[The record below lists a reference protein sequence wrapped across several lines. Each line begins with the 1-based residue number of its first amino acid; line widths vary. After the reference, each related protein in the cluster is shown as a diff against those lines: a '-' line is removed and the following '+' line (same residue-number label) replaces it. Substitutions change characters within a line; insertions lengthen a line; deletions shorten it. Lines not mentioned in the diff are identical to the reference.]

1 MKLKSLTLLLLFI
14 GLSAAHAQ
22 RGTRIAYV
30 DMDYILQNVPEYQ
43 QASQMLDERVN
54 EWKAEID
61 QKFSEIEIQKE
72 ALEKEKVFLTPQLIK
87 EKQEEIHFVEQQIIE
102 YQQKRFG
109 PGGDLEIQKKQL
121 VQPVQDQVFTAVQDI
136 ALRRQ
141 YDLVLDKSSDI
152 TMLYSAKKYDISD
165 LILRIIKRNAKID
178 AQGNEI
184 DETIDEII
192 DETDPATLSR
202 QELIEKRRDD
212 RLKAL
217 ENRKAAIEAQRAE
230 RQKAFDERRQQLLD
244 QREARRTGKTVAQI
258 RAERE
263 GKSLDSLPQAETP
276 VNNKRQQLE
285 QRKQEAE
292 KLKEERTKA
301 LEERR
306 QQLLDEREAR
316 RTGKTVEQIKAER
329 AENLPQE
336 QPKDT
341 LNPVKEEINKVTEPK
356 KEAPKENAQTD
367 RQKRLEARKK
377 VAEEER
383 QKRIKEFEE
392 RRKKLKEEKEKKRKE
407 KENNNNG

>member
-1 MKLKSLTLLLLFI
+1 MKLKSLALLLFLI
-14 GLSAAHAQ
+14 GLSTVHAQ
-22 RGTRIAYV
+22 RGIRIAYV

-61 QKFSEIEIQKE
+61 QKFSEIETQKE

-87 EKQEEIHFVEQQIIE
+87 EKQEEIHFVEQQIVE

-136 ALRRQ
+136 ASRRQ
-141 YDLVLDKSSDI
+141 YDFVLDKSSDV
-152 TMLYSAKKYDISD
+152 TMLYSVKKYDISD

-184 DETIDEII
+184 DETIDDII
-192 DETDPATLSR
+192 EETDPATLSR
-202 QELIEKRRDD
+202 QELIEKRRED

-217 ENRKAAIEAQRAE
+217 EDRKAAIEAQRAE

-244 QREARRTGKTVAQI
+244 QREARRTGKTVEQI

-263 GKSLDSLPQAETP
+263 GKSLDSLPKAENP

-292 KLKEERTKA
+292 KLKEERTQA

-329 AENLPQE
+329 AGNLPME

-341 LNPVKEEINKVTEPK
+341 LNPPKEEINKATEPK

-377 VAEEER
+377 AAEEER
-383 QKRIKEFEE
+383 QRRIKEFEE

>member
-1 MKLKSLTLLLLFI
+1 MKLKNLLLFLFFI
-14 GLSAAHAQ
+14 SLLSVNAQ
-22 RGTRIAYV
+22 RGIRIAYV

-43 QASQMLDERVN
+43 QANQLLDERVN

-61 QKFSEIEIQKE
+61 QKFNEIEAQKG
-72 ALEKEKVFLTPQLIK
+72 ALEKEKVFLTDELIK

-136 ALRRQ
+136 ASRRQ
-141 YDLVLDKSSDI
+141 YDFVFDKSSDV
-152 TMLYSAKKYDISD
+152 TMLYSVKKYDISD

-192 DETDPATLSR
+192 EETDPETLSR
-202 QELIEKRRDD
+202 EELIEKRRED

-217 ENRKAAIEAQRAE
+217 EDRKTAIEAQRAE

-244 QREARRTGKTVAQI
+244 QREARRTGKSVEQI

-263 GKSLDSLPQAETP
+263 GKPIDSLPQVQNP
-276 VNNKRQQLE
+276 VNSRRQQLE
-285 QRKQEAE
+285 ERKQEAE
-292 KLKEERTKA
+292 KLKADRTKA

-316 RTGKTVEQIKAER
+316 RTGKTVEQIRAER
-329 AENLPQE
+329 AGNLPKE

-341 LNPVKEEINKVTEPK
+341 LSPKVEDTK
-356 KEAPKENAQTD
+356 KTVETNSEAAKQNVQTD
-367 RQKRLEARKK
+367 RQKRLEARRKA
-377 VAEEER
+377 AEEER

-392 RRKKLKEEKEKKRKE
+392 RRKRLKEEKEKKNKG
-407 KENNNNG
+407 NNNNG